1 MIDTITSFW
10 QYEFFRNAL
19 AAGILASIACG
30 IIGSYVVVKRI
41 ALVAGGISHTAYGGI
56 GLGFFLGINPI
67 VGAAVFSLAA
77 AFIIV
82 WIRQKS
88 SQYEDTLIAIMWAMG
103 MAIGIYFIGKTPGYA
118 PNLMSYLFGNILTI
132 PTDDLL
138 IVAIL
143 DLIIAGST
151 VLLFKE
157 FRALTFDEE
166 HARIAGLPTTL
177 LNLLLFCLVSLT
189 VVALIRAVGVIL
201 VIALLTIPAA
211 IAVQYCRNLQSMM
224 TLSIGL
230 GAVFTTIGLMIS
242 ATENIASGATIVFVA
257 GIAYLISFFARP
269 FISRFLPR

>member
-1 MIDTITSFW
+1 MNDGFLSFW

-19 AAGILASIACG
+19 VAGLLASVACG

-67 VGAAVFSLAA
+67 AGAAVFSLAA
-77 AFIIV
+77 AAIIV
-82 WIRQKS
+82 WIRNKS

-103 MAIGIYFIGKTPGYA
+103 MAIGIYFVGKTPGYA

-132 PTDDLL
+132 PTNDLF
-138 IVAIL
+138 IIAVL

-151 VLLFKE
+151 LILFKE

-166 HARIAGLPTTL
+166 HTRIAGLPTTF

-224 TLSIGL
+224 LLAIVL
-230 GAVFTTIGLMIS
+230 GAVFTTVGLVIS
-242 ATENIASGATIVFVA
+242 AFENIASGATIVFVA
-257 GIAYLISFFARP
+257 GIGYLISFLFRP
-269 FISRFLPR
+269 LISRFLPQ